1 MFTGRKLA
9 LTLAFTVLVALALG
23 AGCRNFFQPNSL
35 VSIAVQPPSPSVLLD
50 TTTTLQAYGT
60 YQDNTRS
67 LLTSGVVWSTS
78 DGTVMPID
86 PASGVATG
94 QNLGT
99 ATITASSQGISG
111 TASATVYIN
120 VTMLTVNPNTWQFKA
135 SDGGTSP
142 GFFVTA
148 NGSTDVTSTATFTP
162 SSSTNSLID
171 CVDGTTPV
179 VCTAQSGLTAGP
191 YTIVVSYTG
200 TSATATINVTAN
212 P

>member
-1 MFTGRKLA
+1 MVERCTGSLLKLQLIRGNLSMFTGRKLA

-35 VSIAVQPPSPSVLLD
+35 VSVAVQPPSPSVQLN

-60 YQDNTRS
+60 YQDNTRA

-86 PASGVATG
+86 PVSGVATG
-94 QNLGT
+94 EGLGT

-120 VTMLTVNPNTWQFKA
+120 VTSLTVKPMTWQFKA
-135 SDGGTSP
+135 ADGGTQS
-142 GFFVTA
+142 FIVTV
-148 NGSTDVTSTATFTP
+148 NGDTDVSSSATFTP

-171 CVDGTTPV
+171 CVDG
-179 VCTAQSGLTAGP
+179 
-191 YTIVVSYTG
+191 
-200 TSATATINVTAN
+200 
-212 P
+212 